1 EKWGVWPWERS
12 RYESLKDA
20 LREIDKQIREFQE
33 SAAGELEERIR
44 EALGIGWRELASGVR
59 SAFGA
64 ATLGDFT
71 EAVERELKMRVR
83 NALITAFLESA
94 AMQPLFDALSNAIFE
109 AVRVG
114 VLSAGELD
122 AIEAIIS
129 QITDKSSAFFEV
141 LDELGLSMEDL
152 SDTTK
157 ALNRSLRNIPIGY
170 RVERAL
176 FEVSPPRIPA
186 LAAGGIV
193 TRPTLALVGEAGP
206 EAVVPLDRGGIGG
219 VYVHIERM
227 EVQDGRDFGRQLDEE

>member
-94 AMQPLFDALSNAIFE
+94 EIGRASCRERAEVSE
-109 AVRVG
+109 RGVRVRQSEG
-114 VLSAGELD
+114 V
-122 AIEAIIS
+122 
-129 QITDKSSAFFEV
+129 
-141 LDELGLSMEDL
+141 
-152 SDTTK
+152 
-157 ALNRSLRNIPIGY
+157 
-170 RVERAL
+170 
-176 FEVSPPRIPA
+176 
-186 LAAGGIV
+186 
-193 TRPTLALVGEAGP
+193 
-206 EAVVPLDRGGIGG
+206 
-219 VYVHIERM
+219 
-227 EVQDGRDFGRQLDEE
+227 RQP